1 QIQRVHNAKSSQHAY
16 YVDQAPKADPDDPNY
31 YLNLDYD
38 YWEARDY
45 PAALY
50 CLRETLRRSPTD
62 GDAHFVLGAALAAS
76 GNTAES
82 TREKELARRLSST
95 YEEWEKRPVAEQVPR
110 GLERIKN
117 NEVELPHARR
127 IDTKI

>member
-1 QIQRVHNAKSSQHAY
+1 PRARNSQRGVPAY
-16 YVDQAPKADPDDPNY
+16 YFDTAAQRDPDDPDY
-31 YLNLDYD
+31 CFNLGYA
-38 YWEARDY
+38 YWEAREY

-50 CLRETLRRSPTD
+50 WLRETVRRSPTD
-62 GDAHFVLGAALAAS
+62 GDAHFVLGAVLAAS

-82 TREKELARRLSST
+82 AREKELARRLSST

-117 NEVELPHARR
+117 
-127 IDTKI
+127 